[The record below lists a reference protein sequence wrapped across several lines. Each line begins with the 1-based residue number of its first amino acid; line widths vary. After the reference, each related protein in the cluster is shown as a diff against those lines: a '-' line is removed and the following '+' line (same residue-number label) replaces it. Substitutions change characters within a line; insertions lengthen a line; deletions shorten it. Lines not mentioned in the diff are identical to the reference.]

1 MLQAGFAQ
9 TPENTNRISQELIAE
24 GFENVYVTFNDST
37 LVVGYENRRYRFEPR
52 GIYEV
57 IKIIDEAVGREVS
70 LALVI
75 HHQKIPMLFV
85 ELNTV
90 HYRKYLLGEL
100 SADEL
105 YELISVSMDNP
116 EISELRAPL
125 DNPSQFKADFAI
137 VPQFRAQF
145 GNFDR
150 PVQANINIIPEMNML
165 LLKGLTFRAQLIYP
179 VYNNFFFDVEER
191 EVRPGLITLNQMV
204 RLEDD
209 VFLTATAGFFTMNRV
224 GSNLEIKKFFAEGNL
239 SIGASVGYTFYH
251 TFVDKPIEYFED
263 DSYFTGLFSAEY
275 RYQPY
280 DLIGRIQAGK
290 FLYND
295 LAIRMD
301 VLRQFGEVNIGFFAL
316 ISKSSEFNGGFNF
329 AIPLPPGKF
338 MKFKYLRLRQAKKF
352 SWEYRAKGFVKNGSY
367 YRTGNELFDIMLDYN
382 PEFSKKRLINE
393 LP

>member
-57 IKIIDEAVGREVS
+57 IKIIDEAVGHEVS

-116 EISELRAPL
+116 EISEFRAPL

-204 RLEDD
+204 RLDD
-209 VFLTATAGFFTMNRV
+209 NVFLTATAGFFTMNRV
-224 GSNLEIKKFFAEGNL
+224 GSNLEIKKFFADGNL
-239 SIGASVGYTFYH
+239 SIGASVGYTIYH

-263 DSYFTGLFSAEY
+263 DSYFTGLISVEY

>member
-1 MLQAGFAQ
+1 MLQPAFGQLSNNF
-9 TPENTNRISQELIAE
+9 NRISQALIAE
-24 GFENVYVTFNDST
+24 GFENVYVTSEDST

-57 IKIIDEAVGREVS
+57 IKIVDATVGHEVLLS
-70 LALVI
+70 LVI
-75 HHQKIPMLFV
+75 HHQKIPILYV
-85 ELNTV
+85 ELNTI
-90 HYRKYLLGEL
+90 HYRKYISGEI

-105 YELISVSMDNP
+105 YELISVSID
-116 EISELRAPL
+116 SEKFSEAKSPM
-125 DNPSQFKADFAI
+125 DNPSQFKADFVI

-150 PVQANINIIPEMNML
+150 PVQANINIIPELNML
-165 LLKGLTFRAQLIYP
+165 LLKGLSLRAQLIYP
-179 VYNNFFFDVEER
+179 VYNNFYFDVEER

-204 RLEDD
+204 RLDD
-209 VFLTATAGFFTMNRV
+209 NVFLTATAGFFSNNRA
-224 GSNLEIKKFFAEGNL
+224 GTNLEFKKYFADGNL
-239 SIGASVGYTFYH
+239 AIGATVGYTIYH

-280 DLIGRIQAGK
+280 DLIGRIQAGR

-301 VLRQFGEVNIGFFAL
+301 ILRQFGEVNIGFFAL
-316 ISKSSEFNGGFNF
+316 LTNSSEFNGGFNF

-338 MKFKYLRLRQAKKF
+338 IKFKYLRLRQAKKF

-367 YRTGNELFDIMLDYN
+367 YKTGNELFDIMLDYN